1 MAKFTVIEVEL
12 NENIQQYLHEQIH
25 ADKNIIIQRAQEAK
39 AVAMAEQ
46 MVVEK
51 KLELLQKER
60 TKIEEAYD
68 LMKSEDGA
76 SDDEIMSTTG
86 LKIASAIPRI
96 RAVMLSINKN
106 DKIEKKII
114 DGIVFYKIISSQT

>member
-1 MAKFTVIEVEL
+1 MIEVEL
-12 NENIQQYLHEQIH
+12 NENVQQYLHEQIH